1 MLEAH
6 REVDLVRKYAAQFNT
21 EDFHCKD
28 LYKDVYRHISVIT
41 IWKIWTTKIYEVLG
55 FNANF
60 IRKENS
66 IMSRA
71 VYKHDPSII
80 TIQSW

>member
-1 MLEAH
+1 MREAH
-6 REVDLVRKYAAQFNT
+6 SKVDFVCKCAGECNT

-28 LYKDVYRHISVIT
+28 VYRHFSVIR
-41 IWKIWTTKIYEVLG
+41 IWKIWATKMHEVLR

-71 VYKHDPSII
+71 VYKYHPSTVMIK
-80 TIQSW
+80 TW